1 MRHDGIIYSKSLGKR
16 TWKLIQFHSGDI
28 NIRKHFDFVIH
39 WTLKSIVNDNT
50 ECFTAT
56 GLRVNFFEYF
66 FFSGEK
72 FEITVSFSHY
82 CETFE
87 IKIVLK
93 KLMKSFQLNT
103 QMESFLMQ
111 HLYWKI
117 FSCAFV
123 SWIAHFDFI
132 WCSLNLENLFH
143 NSFMVLLGESQKN
156 VDKIDKK

>member
-103 QMESFLMQ
+103 QMESFL
-111 HLYWKI
+111 I
-117 FSCAFV
+117 AAFV
-123 SWIAHFDFI
+123 LKDFLMCFCFMNSTFWFHLMFSQFGKFISQFIYGFTGWIAK
-132 WCSLNLENLFH
+132 ERR
-143 NSFMVLLGESQKN
+143 
-156 VDKIDKK
+156 